1 MNRKKMR
8 PRSTQS
14 SEKHSANLRQK
25 WWLLAVL
32 VALVIG
38 YFAWK
43 STTPATDTLPIKS
56 SSSKTEQTKAAP
68 SAATPLD
75 NETNDTTLNESAAL
89 SATSSSQTLDP
100 NTSRQVL
107 DADAILNAPLPE
119 TDNLAKEEI
128 DRLEDEQQRLAEQE
142 KLAAEQLA
150 MNKQLTAMK
159 AEQIALLEQQI
170 AKLEADNTDQAAVE

>member
-8 PRSTQS
+8 PRSTKS
-14 SEKHSANLRQK
+14 SEKHSAKLRQK

-43 STTPATDTLPIKS
+43 STKPATDTLPIKN

-68 SAATPLD
+68 SATPLD

-89 SATSSSQTLDP
+89 STTSSSQTLDP

-170 AKLEADNTDQAAVE
+170 AKLEADNTDQTAVE

>member
-8 PRSTQS
+8 PRSTKS
-14 SEKHSANLRQK
+14 SEKHSAKLRQK

-43 STTPATDTLPIKS
+43 STTPATDTLPIKNS
-56 SSSKTEQTKAAP
+56 TSKTEQTKAAP
-68 SAATPLD
+68 SATPLD
-75 NETNDTTLNESAAL
+75 NETNDTTFNESAAL

-119 TDNLAKEEI
+119 TDSLAKEEI
-128 DRLEDEQQRLAEQE
+128 DRLEDEQRRLAEQE

-150 MNKQLTAMK
+150 MNKKLTAMK

>member
-8 PRSTQS
+8 PRSTKS
-14 SEKHSANLRQK
+14 SEKHSAKLRQK

-32 VALVIG
+32 VALLVG

-68 SAATPLD
+68 SAKPLD

-119 TDNLAKEEI
+119 TDSLAKEEI

-150 MNKQLTAMK
+150 MNKKLTAMK